1 MRLTTILTERLLF
14 RCYGEDMTGS
24 RLSTGRLT
32 ELDALRGL
40 GALCVLVFHYSTR
53 FHELFPQAAHVP
65 FSFLGGNYRVLLFFT
80 ISGFA
85 IFFTLDRIRT
95 AADFVINRFARLYPA
110 YLVAMLLTLGIEY
123 LARVSQLLIG
133 PGAIL
138 ANITMLQGFAFLPEV
153 DGAYW
158 TLTVE
163 IAFYFCMVAIWKW
176 AGVKRLELVL
186 LAWLALRWLYALWP
200 GMPER
205 IVMLLV
211 LRYVPFFIIGMLSYR
226 VWAGQR
232 SWRQQAPYT
241 ALALLSIA
249 TVDSP
254 DITLAGVVL
263 LGVFAALIAGR
274 LRFFSLR
281 PLVWMGGI
289 SYSFYLIHQH
299 VGFVVMLKMAE
310 AGYSP
315 WAGFATAFAVALGLG
330 TLINRLV
337 ERPAGEAILDWWQ
350 RHREKAVLS
359 EAAPRQ
365 V

>member
-1 MRLTTILTERLLF
+1 M
-14 RCYGEDMTGS
+14 
-24 RLSTGRLT
+24 
-32 ELDALRGL
+32 RGL

-65 FSFLGGNYRVLLFFT
+65 FSFLGGNYRVLLFFA

-95 AADFVINRFARLYPA
+95 VADFLVNRFARLYPA

-123 LARVSQLLIG
+123 LARASQLLIG

-138 ANITMLQGFAFLPEV
+138 ANFTMLQGFAFLPEV

-163 IAFYFCMVAIWKW
+163 IAFYFCMMSLWKW
-176 AGVKRLELVL
+176 TGLRRLEPVL
-186 LAWLALRWLYALWP
+186 AAWLALRWLYALWP

-205 IVMLLV
+205 VVMLLV
-211 LRYVPFFIIGMLSYR
+211 LRYVPFFIIGILSYR
-226 VWAGQR
+226 IWSGQR
-232 SWRQQAPYT
+232 RWRDQAPY
-241 ALALLSIA
+241 AVLALLSIA
-249 TVDSP
+249 TIDSW
-254 DITLAGVVL
+254 DIALAGFIL
-263 LGVFAALIAGR
+263 LAVFAALVAGK
-274 LRFFSLR
+274 LRFLRLR

-310 AGYSP
+310 AGYNP
-315 WAGFATAFAVALGLG
+315 WAGFATAFAVALALG
-330 TLINRLV
+330 TIINRAV
-337 ERPAGEAILDWWQ
+337 ERPVGEAILTWW
-350 RHREKAVLS
+350 RRRRERAVLTEVAS
-359 EAAPRQ
+359 GR

>member
-1 MRLTTILTERLLF
+1 MA
-14 RCYGEDMTGS
+14 GS
-24 RLSTGRLT
+24 RLSSGRLT

-85 IFFTLDRIRT
+85 IFFTLDRIGT
-95 AADFVINRFARLYPA
+95 VADFAVNRFARLYPA

-123 LARVSQLLIG
+123 LARASQLLIG

-138 ANITMLQGFAFLPEV
+138 ANFTMLQGFAFLPEV

-176 AGVKRLELVL
+176 VGLKRLEPVL
-186 LAWLALRWLYALWP
+186 LGWLALRWLYALWP

-211 LRYVPFFIIGMLSYR
+211 LRYLPFFIIGILSYR

-232 SWRQQAPYT
+232 RWRQQVPYA

-254 DITLAGVVL
+254 DISLAGIIL
-263 LGVFAALIAGR
+263 LAAFAALVAGR
-274 LRFFSLR
+274 LRFLRLR

-315 WAGFATAFAVALGLG
+315 WTGFAAAFAVALGLG
-330 TLINRLV
+330 TLINRCV
-337 ERPAGEAILDWWQ
+337 ERPAGEAILSWWRRRNRPLMPDDILPSQ
-350 RHREKAVLS
+350 T
-359 EAAPRQ
+359 
-365 V
+365 

>member
-1 MRLTTILTERLLF
+1 M
-14 RCYGEDMTGS
+14 
-24 RLSTGRLT
+24 
-32 ELDALRGL
+32 RGL
-40 GALCVLVFHYSTR
+40 GALCVLIFHYSTR
-53 FHELFPQAAHVP
+53 FHDLFPQAAHVP
-65 FSFLGGNYRVLLFFT
+65 FRFLGGNYRVLLFFA

-85 IFFTLDRIRT
+85 IFFTIDRIRT
-95 AADFVINRFARLYPA
+95 VGDFLVNRLARLYPA
-110 YLVAMLLTLGIEY
+110 YLVAMLLTLSIEY
-123 LARVSQLLIG
+123 LAHVSQLLIA

-176 AGVKRLELVL
+176 VGMQRLEPVL
-186 LAWLALRWLYALWP
+186 LGWLALRWLYALWP

-226 VWAGQR
+226 VWSGQR
-232 SWRQQAPYT
+232 RWRQQVPYA
-241 ALALLSIA
+241 ALTLLSIA
-249 TVDSP
+249 TVDSW
-254 DITLAGVVL
+254 DITLAGVIL
-263 LGVFAALIAGR
+263 LTVFGALVAGR
-274 LRFFSLR
+274 LRFLSLR
-281 PLVWMGGI
+281 PLIWMGGI

-315 WAGFATAFAVALGLG
+315 WLGFAAAFAVALGLG
-330 TLINRLV
+330 TIINRLV
-337 ERPAGEAILDWWQ
+337 ERPAGEAILAWWRRRQ
-350 RHREKAVLS
+350 ERSPLLND
-359 EAAPRQ
+359 AASSQ
-365 V
+365 A

>member
-1 MRLTTILTERLLF
+1 MA
-14 RCYGEDMTGS
+14 GS
-24 RLSTGRLT
+24 RLSSGRLT

-85 IFFTLDRIRT
+85 IFFTLDRIAT
-95 AADFVINRFARLYPA
+95 VADFIINRVARLYPA
-110 YLVAMLLTLGIEY
+110 YLVAMLLTLSIEY
-123 LARVSQLLIG
+123 LARVTILLIG

-138 ANITMLQGFAFLPEV
+138 ANVTMLQGFAFLPAA

-163 IAFYFCMVAIWKW
+163 IAFYFCMVTIWKW
-176 AGVKRLELVL
+176 AGLKRLEPMLI
-186 LAWLALRWLYALWP
+186 AWLALRWLYALWP

-205 IVMLLV
+205 IVMLAV
-211 LRYVPFFIIGMLSYR
+211 LRYLPFFIIGMLAYR
-226 VWAGQR
+226 VWSGQR
-232 SWRQQAPYT
+232 SWRQQAPYA
-241 ALALLSIA
+241 ALALLSVA
-249 TVDSP
+249 TIDSW
-254 DITLAGVVL
+254 DITLAGIIL
-263 LGVFAALIAGR
+263 LALFGALIAGG
-274 LRFFSLR
+274 LRFLRLR

-315 WAGFATAFAVALGLG
+315 WAGFAAAFLVALSLG
-330 TLINRLV
+330 ALINRAV
-337 ERPAGEAILDWWQ
+337 ERPAGEAILGWW
-350 RHREKAVLS
+350 RRRSTAS
-359 EAAPRQ
+359 APAEAAPSQ
-365 V
+365 I

>member
-1 MRLTTILTERLLF
+1 MA
-14 RCYGEDMTGS
+14 GS
-24 RLSTGRLT
+24 RLSSGRLT

-85 IFFTLDRIRT
+85 IFFTLDRIAT
-95 AADFVINRFARLYPA
+95 VGDFIVNRLARLYPA
-110 YLVAMLLTLGIEY
+110 YLVAMLLTLSIEY

-138 ANITMLQGFAFLPEV
+138 ANVTMLQGFAFLPEV

-176 AGVKRLELVL
+176 TGLKRLEPVL
-186 LAWLALRWLYALWP
+186 AAWLALRWLYALWP

-205 IVMLLV
+205 IVMLTV
-211 LRYVPFFIIGMLSYR
+211 LRYVPFFIIGMLAYR
-226 VWAGQR
+226 IWSGQR
-232 SWRQQAPYT
+232 NWRQQAPYA

-249 TVDSP
+249 TVDSW
-254 DITLAGVVL
+254 DITLAGIILLAL
-263 LGVFAALIAGR
+263 LGALIAGR
-274 LRFFSLR
+274 LRFLR
-281 PLVWMGGI
+281 LGPLVWMGGI

-310 AGYSP
+310 AGYGP
-315 WAGFATAFAVALGLG
+315 WAGFAAAFLTALSLG
-330 TLINRLV
+330 TLINRAV
-337 ERPAGEAILDWWQ
+337 ERPAGDAILGWW
-350 RHREKAVLS
+350 RRRSSAPAPAG
-359 EAAPRQ
+359 AAPSQ
-365 V
+365 T

>member
-1 MRLTTILTERLLF
+1 
-14 RCYGEDMTGS
+14 
-24 RLSTGRLT
+24 LT

-65 FSFLGGNYRVLLFFT
+65 FNFLGGNYRVLLFFA

-85 IFFTLDRIRT
+85 IFFTLERIRT
-95 AADFVINRFARLYPA
+95 VADFLINRFARLYPA
-110 YLVAMLLTLGIEY
+110 YLVAMLLTLGVEY

-138 ANITMLQGFAFLPEV
+138 ANFTMLQGFAFLPEV

-163 IAFYFCMVAIWKW
+163 IAFYFCMLSIWKW
-176 AGVKRLELVL
+176 TGLRRLEPVL
-186 LAWLALRWLYALWP
+186 AGWLMLRWLYALWP

-211 LRYVPFFIIGMLSYR
+211 LRYLPFFIIGILSYR

-232 SWRQQAPYT
+232 RWRDQAPHAT
-241 ALALLSIA
+241 LALLSIA
-249 TVDSP
+249 TVDSW
-254 DITLAGVVL
+254 DITLAGLIL
-263 LGVFAALIAGR
+263 LAVFAALIAGR
-274 LRFFSLR
+274 LRFLR
-281 PLVWMGGI
+281 FPPLVWMGGI

-299 VGFVVMLKMAE
+299 VGFVVMLKMAD
-310 AGYSP
+310 AGYNP
-315 WAGFATAFAVALGLG
+315 WAGFAAAFAVALALG
-330 TLINRLV
+330 TIINRAV
-337 ERPAGEAILDWWQ
+337 ERPVGEAILAWW
-350 RHREKAVLS
+350 RRRRERAVLTEVAS
-359 EAAPRQ
+359 GR